1 MKFRETPRMSR
12 RDAAEA
18 LSCSVDNVRKMDRT
32 RRLITGKK
40 GPDGAYTYERQEI
53 EAVAK
58 QKRQTVNGVVS
69 AEVFKMFANG
79 DPHHVV
85 CIRTCLP
92 PATIRALR
100 HEFDRG
106 YADETP
112 AEKLEREKLEA
123 QKERERRESAE
134 TVSEQRMKALQVD
147 IDSMIRRVDP
157 TERTSVKNPR
167 VESDPTAEIAK
178 RSIERANEY
187 VRQARESRTG
197 NPQTAPT
204 NEDEDVRRPA

>member
-1 MKFRETPRMSR
+1 
-12 RDAAEA
+12 
-18 LSCSVDNVRKMDRT
+18 VRPST
-32 RRLITGKK
+32 
-40 GPDGAYTYERQEI
+40 
-53 EAVAK
+53 
-58 QKRQTVNGVVS
+58 VVS

-123 QKERERRESAE
+123 QEERERRERAE
-134 TVSEQRMKALQVD
+134 ALNEQRMVALQVD
-147 IDSMIRRVDP
+147 IDSMIKRVDP
-157 TERTSVKNPR
+157 TERSSVKKPR

-187 VRQARESRTG
+187 VRRMSETG
-197 NPQTAPT
+197 EPKSEAAG
-204 NEDEDVRRPA
+204 E